1 MQKNG
6 SPKPQIETDD
16 DRTTFL
22 IRLPVHPKH
31 TPPAEQDT
39 DQDKPASGL
48 GLPDPTDLDTVQA
61 TVQAGGMTEKT
72 VLRLLEPLQHEPLSV
87 IELLDKLSIKHRA
100 SFRTT
105 YLVPALTQELIEM
118 TLPDKPKSPNQKY
131 RLTAKGRAL
140 LQRIKNPAN
149 PSTNTQN
156 HEPRQTKILITGG
169 TTGIG
174 AALVAQLQNHGARVI
189 TCARHLPEQPLP
201 GVITVAATLQFLPN
215 APPSSPG

>member
-1 MQKNG
+1 
-6 SPKPQIETDD
+6 
-16 DRTTFL
+16 
-22 IRLPVHPKH
+22 
-31 TPPAEQDT
+31 
-39 DQDKPASGL
+39 
-48 GLPDPTDLDTVQA
+48 
-61 TVQAGGMTEKT
+61 MTEKT

-149 PSTNTQN
+149 PSINTQK
-156 HEPRQTKILITGG
+156 P
-169 TTGIG
+169 
-174 AALVAQLQNHGARVI
+174 
-189 TCARHLPEQPLP
+189 
-201 GVITVAATLQFLPN
+201 
-215 APPSSPG
+215 

>member
-6 SPKPQIETDD
+6 SPEPQIETDD

-140 LQRIKNPAN
+140 LQRIKNP
-149 PSTNTQN
+149 
-156 HEPRQTKILITGG
+156 R
-169 TTGIG
+169 
-174 AALVAQLQNHGARVI
+174 
-189 TCARHLPEQPLP
+189 
-201 GVITVAATLQFLPN
+201 
-215 APPSSPG
+215 